1 MHPAGSVILFT
12 VASGLGFGLLTWL
25 GLGLPDVR
33 GWLSFFYYAL
43 AFALAVGGLLAS
55 TFHLG
60 NPQRFLSVML
70 SVKIPQVSAP
80 AYTVKVLSVPFHVGA
95 MVSSTVT
102 TKKQVS
108 VFPLGSKAKW
118 NTVSMPTGKK
128 VPEVSHILLCSSTFT
143 HLLFYNCYLFR

>member
-33 GWLSFFYYAL
+33 GWLAFFYYAL

-60 NPQRFLSVML
+60 NPQRFLRAFSQWRSSWL
-70 SVKIPQVSAP
+70 SREGCLAV
-80 AYTVKVLSVPFHVGA
+80 AYFLILKKLAYFLIRPVLSIFGS
-95 MVSSTVT
+95 MFLRSS
-102 TKKQVS
+102 K
-108 VFPLGSKAKW
+108 
-118 NTVSMPTGKK
+118 
-128 VPEVSHILLCSSTFT
+128 
-143 HLLFYNCYLFR
+143 